1 MGFCIYN
8 ESIAIQGCI
17 LKKIV
22 YIDTTYPINSRTQRF
37 FSSSKNVLDSR
48 VIAWNRSE
56 KKVKSNDF
64 EMILNTNA
72 RYGNKFQKLLNLP
85 IFFIFLFKRLKNN
98 KPDYVFA
105 SHWDSLFLVSIV
117 KFIGRQEYKIIY
129 DCLDLPTTNNKIL
142 LYFIRLIEN
151 LCLKNTS
158 LIILA
163 SRYFERF
170 YTDHDNFIFENYPS
184 EKLIKFGS
192 INNAENKIALPN
204 HTSKKHVL
212 GWIGVVRYKKVI
224 FNILEALR
232 EVDCYFYVFGDGPD
246 LEIIKE
252 KVAMLGLQN
261 QVFFFGRYEMHDLP
275 YIYSLCDLVWAAYPT
290 DDFNA
295 VYAISNK
302 YFECSY
308 YNKIPII
315 SSKTEMVRNSTSDFI
330 ISVDEYD
337 IDDIIVKI
345 RQGISKCVLPFMKY
359 EIDSFWEEH
368 EVEFLR
374 KVKEL

>member
-1 MGFCIYN
+1 MRK
-8 ESIAIQGCI
+8 IA
-17 LKKIV
+17 

-37 FSSSKNVLDSR
+37 FNSSKNSLDSS
-48 VIAWNRSE
+48 VIAWNRSA
-56 KKVKSNDF
+56 KKIKSNDF

-72 RYGNKFQKLLNLP
+72 RYGNKFQKLFNLP
-85 IFFIFLFKRLKNN
+85 IFFIFLFEQLKNKN
-98 KPDYVFA
+98 LDYVFA
-105 SHWDSLFLVSIV
+105 SHWDSLLLVSTV
-117 KFIGRQEYKIIY
+117 KFLGRHDYKIIY
-129 DCLDLPTTNNKIL
+129 DCLDLPTSNHKL
-142 LYFIRLIEN
+142 FLYVISLIEK

-158 LIILA
+158 LTVLA

-170 YTDHDNFIFENYPS
+170 YTDNNNFVFENYPS
-184 EKLIKFGS
+184 EKLIKFDS
-192 INNAENKIALPN
+192 INSADNKITLPN

-232 EVDCYFYVFGDGPD
+232 EVDCYFYIFGDGPD
-246 LEIIKE
+246 LEIIQE
-252 KVAMLGLQN
+252 KVAELGLQN

-275 YIYSLCDLVWAAYPT
+275 YIYSVCDLVWAAYPT

-295 VYAISNK
+295 IYAISNK

-315 SSKTEMVRNSTSDFI
+315 SSKTEMVRNSKSDFI
-330 ISVDEYD
+330 ISVNEYD
-337 IDDIIVKI
+337 IDDIVKKI
-345 RQGISKCVLPFMKY
+345 RHGIGKSMLPFMKY
-359 EIDSFWEEH
+359 EVDSFWEEH
-368 EVEFLR
+368 ETEFLR